1 MEIQNVNSEN
11 ISKIGYDE
19 SSSTLEVLL
28 HNGNSFLYSD
38 IACDIYE
45 SFLSSYFKDDFYRNQ
60 IEGFFTCFQIR

>member
-45 SFLSSYFKDDFYRNQ
+45 SFLESYFKDDFYRNQ